1 MRKVLLTG
9 LLIAAFGAVASAS
22 AAPPPPSS
30 MAAIGDSITRA
41 TDVCCWYG
49 DHPRHSWST
58 GGAPLDGIRSHYE
71 RLRTLQPAITGH
83 NYNDARAGARMRD
96 APAQAQTAVTQ
107 QAEYV
112 TILMGANDVCTS
124 SPSTMTSVED
134 FRAQF
139 TQTMQVL
146 SAGLPAGSLVFVS
159 SIPNVYRLWQVMRDS
174 PAAQLVWAAARI
186 CQSMLSRTNTEA
198 DRQAVLAREREF
210 NQVPRRGVRP
220 TRVLSFRRR
229 HGLQLPV
236 HPGACEPARLLPPE
250 SVRPG
255 HARLDHVGGVLVGCA
270 VTNPRLAAM
279 IS

>member
-1 MRKVLLTG
+1 MRRALLTG
-9 LLIAAFGAVASAS
+9 LLIAAFGAAASAS

-146 SAGLPAGSLVFVS
+146 ATGLPAGSHVFVS
-159 SIPNVYRLWQVMRDS
+159 SIPNVYRLWQVMRSS
-174 PAAQLVWAAARI
+174 PAAQFVWAAARI

-198 DRQAVLAREREF
+198 DRQAVVAREQAF
-210 NQVPRRGVRP
+210 NQVLQDVCAQYAFCRFDGGAVYSYPF
-220 TRVLSFRRR
+220 TRDHVS
-229 HGLQLPV
+229 
-236 HPGACEPARLLPPE
+236 
-250 SVRPG
+250 
-255 HARLDHVGGVLVGCA
+255 RLDYFHPNLSGQSVLASITWQASWWG
-270 VTNPRLAAM
+270 TP
-279 IS
+279 